1 MSGGGESVV
10 LLNELSG
17 KLTLKETS
25 EERSE
30 RDEEIQRIPGGRAL
44 QVGRRASAKPQG
56 RCLPAHLRK
65 SQDDRK

>member
-1 MSGGGESVV
+1 MTGREECPEGGVNVV

-30 RDEEIQRIPGGRAL
+30 RDEEIQRIPGGRGL
-44 QVGRRASAKPQG
+44 QVGRRASAKP
-56 RCLPAHLRK
+56 
-65 SQDDRK
+65 